1 MKHYF
6 MTALAVIMEVL
17 TLVIGLA
24 ILIEI
29 EYNQFYNWGENYSIG
44 NFYLDQQSI
53 DKNNSEIYNTLA
65 DVANDNSANLIKTD
79 FTAYDGEMVIEK
91 SFLVTSP
98 ESMPSFKLSSDKQ
111 ISITD
116 FGPNTVASTEGYS
129 KALEGKGIE
138 SRNIVGISSILGIN
152 QIYIHSLDMDLET
165 DKNLS
170 GKYNVIGA
178 TNFQE
183 FIADL
188 ADGLNIDQSDLKKEN
203 FVVRRIDGNFIILSC
218 GALLLICIIS
228 LVIILAYYI
237 NEKYPYIGDC
247 KLLGLSYL
255 KIWQNLFGMI
265 LALQLVVAFASI
277 IITYLFLHLSSG
289 NLLILAVVG
298 TIPCFIVLAFL
309 GLAYRA
315 IQKYSMVSI
324 INKKRPYRF
333 VLRATILGKSLISIT
348 TIVLIFNA
356 VNYLYIYGDE
366 YKIYK
371 AWDEYGDDY
380 SVFNCEVTD
389 VDLSHMAQG
398 DFYLE
403 NKYIDFYN
411 AIKKDGAIYTRTR
424 LLRTADFFPLPDFDS
439 SKIERSINT
448 VMLTVNTNYLKAMPI
463 KMPNGSDAYVPEN
476 ETSAVYLLPESY
488 RDQENDFKYLL
499 GYDRENYVNVSKS
512 LNKRIHNGK
521 ELNDST
527 EIKIYYYKEGQRF
540 FSFDT
545 VVGKETN
552 YYITDPVFLVLT
564 DSNIT
569 YANEYDVNAHTGS
582 ADSTVKI
589 PSNGLSAEQLLL
601 RYTKEI
607 QENNLEHNI
616 TQIQSINST
625 FEGEIAVIKNSIFL
639 SVLVALVFI
648 CLLISINILLVRCEV
663 SGKRKELGVKM
674 LIGFSF
680 FRRFKAPIL
689 RTSLLW
695 IVYFFTAY
703 LFISQMH
710 ISLSVEFSLVL
721 LFICTVL
728 YLLDA
733 LFVFVQS
740 YIFEHKGVSQLT
752 KSS

>member
-1 MKHYF
+1 M
-6 MTALAVIMEVL
+6 
-17 TLVIGLA
+17 
-24 ILIEI
+24 
-29 EYNQFYNWGENYSIG
+29 
-44 NFYLDQQSI
+44 
-53 DKNNSEIYNTLA
+53 
-65 DVANDNSANLIKTD
+65 
-79 FTAYDGEMVIEK
+79 
-91 SFLVTSP
+91 
-98 ESMPSFKLSSDKQ
+98 
-111 ISITD
+111 
-116 FGPNTVASTEGYS
+116 
-129 KALEGKGIE
+129 
-138 SRNIVGISSILGIN
+138 
-152 QIYIHSLDMDLET
+152 
-165 DKNLS
+165 
-170 GKYNVIGA
+170 
-178 TNFQE
+178 TNFQQ

-188 ADGLNIDQSDLKKEN
+188 ADSFNVDQSDLMKEN

-218 GALLLICIIS
+218 GTLLLICMIS
-228 LVIILAYYI
+228 LVILLAYYI

-265 LALQLVVAFASI
+265 LASQLIVAFGSLIA
-277 IITYLFLHLSSG
+277 TYLFLHLSSG
-289 NLLILAVVG
+289 NLVILAVVV
-298 TIPCFIVLAFL
+298 TIPCFIVFAFL
-309 GLAYRA
+309 SLAYRS

-333 VLRATILGKSLISIT
+333 VLRATILGKSLISIM
-348 TIVLIFNA
+348 TIVLMFNA
-356 VNYLYIYGDE
+356 VNYLYMYGDE

-398 DFYLE
+398 DLYLE

-424 LLRTADFFPLPDFDS
+424 LLRTADFLPLPDFDS
-439 SKIERSINT
+439 SKIEHSINT
-448 VMLTVNTNYLKAMPI
+448 VMLTVNTNYLKAIPI
-463 KMPNGSDAYVPEN
+463 KLTNGNDAYVPEN

-499 GYDRENYVNVSKS
+499 EYDRENYVNVSKS

-521 ELNDST
+521 ELVDST
-527 EIKIYYYKEGQRF
+527 EIKIYYYKEGQSF

-569 YANEYDVNAHTGS
+569 YANEYDVNAHIGS

-589 PSNGLSAEQLLL
+589 SSNGLSSEQLLL
-601 RYTKEI
+601 KYTKEI
-607 QENNLEHNI
+607 QENDLEDNI

-625 FEGEIAVIKNSIFL
+625 FEAEIAVIKNSIFIC
-639 SVLVALVFI
+639 VLVALVFI
-648 CLLISINILLVRCEV
+648 CLLVLVNILLVRCEI

-674 LIGFSF
+674 LLGFSF
-680 FRRFKAPIL
+680 FRRFKAQIL

-695 IVYFFTAY
+695 IVYLFTSYILVA
-703 LFISQMH
+703 QMH
-710 ISLSVEFSLVL
+710 SSSGGEFSLIL
-721 LFICTVL
+721 LFICGIF
-728 YLLDA
+728 YLFDMIFL
-733 LFVFVQS
+733 LVQS
-740 YIFEHKGVSQLT
+740 NIIDNRGVSQLT